1 MKKRYPLLILLT
13 ITSMVFAQ
21 PKPKYSSSNVD
32 VYMGPTQ
39 EREKGTT
46 FNDLVATVDDGFI
59 IYKRYKESY
68 HFEYYNE
75 TLKRVKQG
83 DIPAPKQKGVSRT
96 VEGFIQMDKR
106 VYMLFSVTDGK
117 AETNSLLIQ
126 EISTETLKAK
136 GTEREIYKIKGEQ
149 FYKNFANAFCQF
161 SISRDGSKLAIAFKL
176 AEDKDKTQNWML
188 MVLDSEMNLMWEA
201 QQSMKHAEGKLRLNG
216 ENWFMAAGGNFFF
229 RIPGSDTDDAF
240 EVSNDGSMYFW
251 AQLDRGKEV
260 KDDDERF
267 DNYFFKVNGSGKHM
281 AEFGLPEKKKYRA
294 FTFFL
299 RENGELVVA
308 GYYNNVDTD
317 RKTRSFGIDGVYYL
331 VYDIETASA
340 KKVNYNEFDREF
352 AMKFKPEKEQE
363 KAKKDEEKGKDV
375 GIRDLQLRVIGEGPD
390 GSLIL
395 SGETHYYRV
404 YYDSKGNARYTYF
417 SQNIYVSY
425 VDSEGKI
432 VWNQV
437 IPKNQITSGGPV
449 GHGFTYLSSG
459 NKLYYLYNDNFK
471 NLAKGWDGSKVY
483 AFKAGDNPVTLATID
498 LADPSVVSREQAWT
512 TEQAAGMFR
521 SRTYGMRVKSD
532 TYMMYVQEGKLGQ
545 KIMRV
550 VLK

>member
-1 MKKRYPLLILLT
+1 VIQHKILRCGYLYFEAHTEKTSAKQLAKLFDDLELVFKRIIPIIGNSNSFFNFLTITFYSMKKRYPLLILLT

-317 RKTRSFGIDGVYYL
+317 RKTRSFGIDGVYY
-331 VYDIETASA
+331 
-340 KKVNYNEFDREF
+340 F
-352 AMKFKPEKEQE
+352 
-363 KAKKDEEKGKDV
+363 
-375 GIRDLQLRVIGEGPD
+375 GI
-390 GSLIL
+390 
-395 SGETHYYRV
+395 
-404 YYDSKGNARYTYF
+404 
-417 SQNIYVSY
+417 
-425 VDSEGKI
+425 
-432 VWNQV
+432 
-437 IPKNQITSGGPV
+437 
-449 GHGFTYLSSG
+449 
-459 NKLYYLYNDNFK
+459 
-471 NLAKGWDGSKVY
+471 
-483 AFKAGDNPVTLATID
+483 
-498 LADPSVVSREQAWT
+498 
-512 TEQAAGMFR
+512 
-521 SRTYGMRVKSD
+521 
-532 TYMMYVQEGKLGQ
+532 
-545 KIMRV
+545 
-550 VLK
+550 